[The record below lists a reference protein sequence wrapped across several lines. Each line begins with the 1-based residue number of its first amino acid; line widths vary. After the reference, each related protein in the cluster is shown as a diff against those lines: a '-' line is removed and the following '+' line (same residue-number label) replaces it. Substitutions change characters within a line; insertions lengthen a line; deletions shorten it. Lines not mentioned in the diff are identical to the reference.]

1 MLDAQVVVN
10 LSPKLSISAD
20 FARNGD
26 WLWSKI
32 HVWLRNGS
40 HQGLGGT
47 GGKPW
52 CREGAPRPGK
62 VTPKDS
68 THLPV
73 VRATPGQLDHFAALA
88 LQQLG
93 QQPALREGR
102 GVFCHNVVFHVRGT
116 NFHRFPGLYL
126 WGLGPNGERN
136 FYSRYH
142 VV

>member
-1 MLDAQVVVN
+1 MAIGSGQRFMCGCATVPTKGLVEPAASLGAV
-10 LSPKLSISAD
+10 SA
-20 FARNGD
+20 RHG
-26 WLWSKI
+26 
-32 HVWLRNGS
+32 
-40 HQGLGGT
+40 Q
-47 GGKPW
+47 
-52 CREGAPRPGK
+52 